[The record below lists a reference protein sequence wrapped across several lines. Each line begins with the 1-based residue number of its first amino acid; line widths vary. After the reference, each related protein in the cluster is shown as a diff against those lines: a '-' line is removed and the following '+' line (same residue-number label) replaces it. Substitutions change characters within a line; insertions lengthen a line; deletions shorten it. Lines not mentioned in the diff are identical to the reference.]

1 MPAPG
6 KPDGNMTAV
15 VIGAGRIGS
24 SVLELAADADV
35 GVTVIERDHERAHDV
50 DTSGNCHV
58 IHGDATERDALHE
71 AGVSDA
77 DAVIATTE
85 EDAVNLMVLMLARD
99 LGCET
104 LVSVVH
110 DRANISMFRELGA
123 TIIENPQRLIAEYLF
138 RGTYNPGVQDFMHV
152 GDADSDAE
160 VFEISVSKG
169 ASIVGETLEEA
180 DVAGYL
186 PPSMVVV
193 AVERDGDV
201 IIPRGHTKVECD
213 DLVTVFSKDGITEEV
228 VTPFN
233 PGRKGSTQ
241 GEPG

>member
-1 MPAPG
+1 MLIPG
-6 KPDGNMTAV
+6 KTDDNMTAV
-15 VIGAGRIGS
+15 IIGAGRIGS

-35 GVTVIERDHERAHDV
+35 GVTVIERDHERAHDL
-50 DTSGNCHV
+50 DTSDDCHV
-58 IHGDATERDALHE
+58 IHDDATQRDTLHE

-85 EDAVNLMVLMLARD
+85 EDAANLMVLMLARD

-110 DRANISMFRELGA
+110 DKANISMFQELGA

-152 GDADSDAE
+152 GDANSDAE
-160 VFEISVSKG
+160 VFEISVSEG

-186 PPSMVVV
+186 PPSMIVV
-193 AVERDGDV
+193 AVERDGEI
-201 IIPRGHTKVECD
+201 IIPRGHTEIESH
-213 DLVTVFSKDGITEEV
+213 DLVTIFSKDGITEEV
-228 VTPFN
+228 VMPFN
-233 PGRKGSTQ
+233 PDRKESVQ
-241 GEPG
+241 RKSE